1 MPYTGCM
8 DKTARTKQKIERAF
22 WDLYARKP
30 VERISVRE
38 ITEAAGFARGTFYLH
53 YLDIYDLLDQAEQ
66 ALLDDMERC
75 IDRCPSNPGKT
86 DLIGLMTRLLTL
98 YERNRTQ
105 IVLLLGDRGDAAFR
119 RKLKD
124 QMKRMPIWKAHDPAL
139 DLSTGERDLM
149 LGQTASGVISLISDW
164 LEDQRGVSATELL
177 HLIYESA
184 IKRG

>member
-1 MPYTGCM
+1 M
-8 DKTARTKQKIERAF
+8 DKVTRTKQKLERAF
-22 WDLYARKP
+22 WDLCAHKP

-66 ALLDDMERC
+66 ALLDEMGRC
-75 IDRCPSNPGKT
+75 IDRCPSDPGKA
-86 DLIGLMTRLLTL
+86 DLIGLMTRLLAL
-98 YERNRTQ
+98 YERNRAQ
-105 IVLLLGDRGDAAFR
+105 IVLLLGHRGDASFR

-139 DLSTGERDLM
+139 ELSDGERDLM
-149 LGQTASGVISLISDW
+149 LGQTAAGVISLISDW
-164 LEDQRGVSATELL
+164 LEDPRGVSAAELL